1 MAITIGSNITSLRAQ
16 RTLGQTSSALSST
29 FERLSS
35 GQRINRAA
43 DDAAGLAIV
52 SALNADRRVYSQG
65 VRNLNDG
72 VSALNVAEGAI
83 DSLSGIVV
91 RLE

>member
-1 MAITIGSNITSLRAQ
+1 MVCMSIRIGSNISSLQAQ
-16 RTLGQTSSALSST
+16 RQLGQTSDLLSKT

-35 GQRINRAA
+35 GQRINRAS

-52 SALNADRRVYSQG
+52 SSLNADRRVYSQG

-72 VSALNVAEGAI
+72 VSALNVA
-83 DSLSGIVV
+83 
-91 RLE
+91 